1 MQRLVLISAIGC
13 FVLALSGNGV
23 PGRALAL
30 ASAGMAAAILLAIYA
45 PGKAFL
51 ALYGIAVAGMFFV
64 WTVILVTHI
73 AFRRAL
79 GEERIARLPMHLRFY
94 PYSTILGII
103 ALLGIAAA
111 TFYVPGLEHT
121 VPAFALFLLVITVA
135 YRFTIRSR
143 ATSR

>member
-1 MQRLVLISAIGC
+1 
-13 FVLALSGNGV
+13 
-23 PGRALAL
+23 
-30 ASAGMAAAILLAIYA
+30 MAAAILLAIYA
-45 PGKAFL
+45 PSKAFL

-73 AFRRAL
+73 GFRGSL
-79 GEERIARLPMHLRFY
+79 GQERIARLPMHLRFY

-121 VPAFALFLLVITVA
+121 VPAFVLFLLVITIAYWVA
-135 YRFTIRSR
+135 SRSR
-143 ATSR
+143 AISR